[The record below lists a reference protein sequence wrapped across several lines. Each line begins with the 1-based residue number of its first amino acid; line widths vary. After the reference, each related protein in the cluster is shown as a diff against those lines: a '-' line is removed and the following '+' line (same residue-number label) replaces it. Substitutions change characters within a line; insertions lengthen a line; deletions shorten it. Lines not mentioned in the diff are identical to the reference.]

1 MLTQE
6 QIEEYIK
13 REITP
18 ALQSHGGDLQVLEWK
33 DGKLVVK
40 FVGACAGCMSSSDTF
55 DDIVKASL
63 LEKFPQIK
71 EITLYEGVSDEL
83 IDFAK
88 KLLHHDKAD
97 A

>member
-1 MLTQE
+1 MLTQK
-6 QIEEYIK
+6 QIEDYIQK
-13 REITP
+13 TITP
-18 ALQSHGGDLQVLEWK
+18 ALQSHGGDIEVLEWK

-55 DDIVKASL
+55 DDVVKGNL

-71 EITLYEGVSDEL
+71 EITLYEGVSDDL

-88 KLLHHDKAD
+88 KLLHHKEPNA
-97 A
+97 